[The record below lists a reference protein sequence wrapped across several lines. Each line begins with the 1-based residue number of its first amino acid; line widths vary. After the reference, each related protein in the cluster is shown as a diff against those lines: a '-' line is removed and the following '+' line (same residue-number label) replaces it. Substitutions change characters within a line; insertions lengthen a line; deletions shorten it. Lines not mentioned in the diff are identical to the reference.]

1 MRSFKN
7 KVIDFAKNIQ
17 IRKKI
22 IIINKLKSTKKAR
35 DMNNDST
42 TQNND
47 LYDCSYL
54 NSIEEEE
61 EHIKNL
67 EASFSDYLERVD
79 RQIEN
84 RNGSTESINN
94 GEG

>member
-1 MRSFKN
+1 
-7 KVIDFAKNIQ
+7 
-17 IRKKI
+17 
-22 IIINKLKSTKKAR
+22 
-35 DMNNDST
+35 MNNDST

>member
-1 MRSFKN
+1 
-7 KVIDFAKNIQ
+7 
-17 IRKKI
+17 
-22 IIINKLKSTKKAR
+22 
-35 DMNNDST
+35 MNNNST

-47 LYDCSYL
+47 LHDCSYL
-54 NSIEEEE
+54 NNIEEE

-94 GEG
+94 